1 MAQQLTSCSNGHFM
15 AQNEI
20 IPFEYGGD
28 DYNNYPEED
37 LSQIY
42 YEYDIGD
49 IWKYLALCLIDKIEG
64 EAWRD
69 ANT

>member
-1 MAQQLTSCSNGHFM
+1 MNFIFTQYMHYL
-15 AQNEI
+15 QN
-20 IPFEYGGD
+20 
-28 DYNNYPEED
+28 
-37 LSQIY
+37 IY

>member
-1 MAQQLTSCSNGHFM
+1 MAQQLIGCSYGHFM
-15 AQNEI
+15 PQNEI
-20 IPFEYGGD
+20 IPYEGD
-28 DYNNYPEED
+28 YYREED

-49 IWKYLALCLIDKIEG
+49 IWKYLVLSLIDKIEG

>member
-1 MAQQLTSCSNGHFM
+1 MAQQLISCSHEDFM
-15 AQNEI
+15 RLNEV
-20 IPFEYGGD
+20 IPLEYESPD
-28 DYNNYPEED
+28 CDNYREED

-49 IWKYLALCLIDKIEG
+49 IWKYLVLSLIDKIEG

>member
-1 MAQQLTSCSNGHFM
+1 MAQQLTSCSLGHFIGE
-15 AQNEI
+15 NEV
-20 IPFEYGGD
+20 IPLEHEDDNYQEEY
-28 DYNNYPEED
+28 

-49 IWKYLALCLIDKIEG
+49 IWKYLAISLIDKIEG

>member
-1 MAQQLTSCSNGHFM
+1 MAQQLTSCSLGHFIGE
-15 AQNEI
+15 NEI
-20 IPFEYGGD
+20 IPFEYEGD
-28 DYNNYPEED
+28 NYQEEY

-49 IWKYLALCLIDKIEG
+49 IWKYLAISLIDKIEG